1 MLRKRS
7 NNTAKTAVN
16 DQNIDTLIGVHSSI
30 VGDLTFEGSVRIDG
44 KFEGNIHSAKE
55 GTLIISEGAR
65 VVGEVHVPN
74 LILHGNIN
82 GNVFATHSLNIG
94 ITGELNGDVEYL
106 KISLADGCV
115 INGRC
120 KHIEEGKKKIP
131 PQQQQKNK
139 SI

>member
-7 NNTAKTAVN
+7 SEANKTVSH

-74 LILHGNIN
+74 LVLHGNVN
-82 GNVFATHSLNIG
+82 GNVFAANSLKIG
-94 ITGELNGDVEYL
+94 TTGELNGDVEYL
-106 KISLADGCV
+106 KISLAEGCA

-120 KHIEEGKKKIP
+120 KHVEGNNKKP
-131 PQQQQKNK
+131 TPNQHQKNK
-139 SI
+139 TI